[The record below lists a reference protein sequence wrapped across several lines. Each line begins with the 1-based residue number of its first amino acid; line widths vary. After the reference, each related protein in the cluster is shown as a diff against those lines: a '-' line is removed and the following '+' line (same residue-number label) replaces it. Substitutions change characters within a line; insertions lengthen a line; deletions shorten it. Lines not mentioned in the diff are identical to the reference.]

1 MARSLPL
8 NALNAFEVAARHES
22 FSKAADELN
31 VTPAAVS
38 QQIRMLEELM
48 GVQLFH
54 RLNRGLALTAAGKAG
69 LTNLQDGFRNV
80 NDAVNQ
86 IRSAPDKQS
95 LDVWMAPSFASK
107 WLMPRMRRFVDLHPE
122 IDLHISASAELV
134 DTDAMSP
141 SLTEDILRTHDVDI
155 AIRFGRGFYPGCLVE
170 RLMKVVALPLCSPAL
185 LKDSKKPLT
194 RPADLVNHT
203 LLHDETPYEGRP
215 DWSSWLQAVGVDSVD
230 GTRGLSFN
238 RVSLA
243 LAAAV
248 EAQGVVLSLEQL
260 AMDDLSKGRLVVPFH
275 HEVELAQAYYMISL
289 QHSANAEHVMAFKRW
304 LVEEAAIDIN
314 TKRSWRHDPK
324 ITAKRSA
331 S

>member
-22 FSKAADELN
+22 FSKAAEELN

-38 QQIRMLEELM
+38 QQIRILEELM

-54 RLNRGLALTAAGKAG
+54 RLNRGLALTTAGKAG
-69 LTNLQDGFRNV
+69 LSKLQDGFRNV

-86 IRSAPDKQS
+86 IRSAPNKQS

-122 IDLHISASAELV
+122 IDLRISACAELV
-134 DTDAMSP
+134 DTDAMYP
-141 SLTEDILRTHDVDI
+141 SLTEDILRKHDVDI
-155 AIRFGRGFYPGCLVE
+155 AIRFGRGDYPGCDVE
-170 RLMKVVALPLCSPAL
+170 RLMKVVVLPLCSPVL
-185 LKDSKKPLT
+185 LQSNSKPLST
-194 RPADLVNHT
+194 PVDLANHT

-215 DWSSWLQAVGVDSVD
+215 DWSSWLQAVGLDSID
-230 GTRGLSFN
+230 GTRGLYFN

-260 AMDDLSKGRLVVPFH
+260 AMNDLTNGRLVVPFG
-275 HEVELAQAYYMISL
+275 HEVELEQAYYMISL
-289 QHSANAEHVMAFKRW
+289 HHSDSAEHVIAFKRW
-304 LVEEAAIDIN
+304 LMEEAAIDIN
-314 TKRSWRHDPK
+314 TKRSWRQGPK
-324 ITAKRSA
+324 FTSNRSA